1 METTPVPDASAYL
14 FAIESPLLTRIWVL
28 IALNRRD
35 RALEA
40 IRLLLPA
47 LQAAQVANNTL
58 YVVKV
63 LALRALALRTLGRME
78 TALEVLDR
86 AVTLASGGM
95 VRTFLELGPPM
106 AELLYESVHKQD
118 KPDSYAGQLLEA
130 FTTTGD
136 TIHPLVTVA
145 NETLIEP
152 LTERELEILQ
162 MLYHR
167 LSNLEISQALE
178 ISPLTVKKHT
188 INIYQKLNVQSR
200 QDAVAAGSQLGLI
213 FDTG

>member
-1 METTPVPDASAYL
+1 
-14 FAIESPLLTRIWVL
+14 
-28 IALNRRD
+28 
-35 RALEA
+35 
-40 IRLLLPA
+40 
-47 LQAAQVANNTL
+47 
-58 YVVKV
+58 
-63 LALRALALRTLGRME
+63 
-78 TALEVLDR
+78 
-86 AVTLASGGM
+86 
-95 VRTFLELGPPM
+95 M
-106 AELLYESVHKQD
+106 AELLYETVHKQD